1 MRLDR
6 FLSENGCGTRSE
18 IKKELKKGAAAVNG
32 TVVRDGSTQVPEG
45 AAVTWHGEE
54 ISGEALVY
62 YMLNKPAGVVTA
74 TRDPKQRTVMDLL
87 PERRRKDLYPVG
99 RLDRDTEGLLLITND
114 GPLGHRL
121 LAPGRHVDKVYEAHV
136 RGKVTEREISLFRA
150 GIAIDDADGA
160 FTALPAEL
168 EILEVREEEP
178 AGTPLSRVRVT
189 IREGKYHQI
198 KRMFAATG
206 MEVVYLKRLS
216 MGPLRL
222 DPSLAPGECR
232 RLTGAETGVL
242 TGEGT
247 GRPENEE
254 V

>member
-6 FLSENGCGTRSE
+6 YLSENGCGTRSE

-32 TVVRDGSTQVPEG
+32 SVVRDGSAQVPEG
-45 AAVTWHGEE
+45 ARVTWHGEG
-54 ISGEALVY
+54 IAGDALVY
-62 YMLNKPAGVVTA
+62 YMLHKPAGVITA

-121 LAPGRHVDKVYEAHV
+121 LAPGKHVDKTYEALV
-136 RGKVTEREISLFRA
+136 RGTVTDREVARFRE
-150 GIAIDDADGA
+150 GIDIDDADGA

-168 EILEVREEEP
+168 EILGTEP
-178 AGTPLSRVRVT
+178 GGGEDGALTRVRVT
-189 IREGKYHQI
+189 IREGKYHQV
-198 KRMFAATG
+198 KRMFAAAG
-206 MEVVYLKRLS
+206 AEVVYLKRLS
-216 MGPLRL
+216 MGPLQL
-222 DPSLAPGECR
+222 DPALAPGECR
-232 RLTGAETGVL
+232 RLTEEEATAL
-242 TGEGT
+242 TEGLQ
-247 GRPENEE
+247 GNEE